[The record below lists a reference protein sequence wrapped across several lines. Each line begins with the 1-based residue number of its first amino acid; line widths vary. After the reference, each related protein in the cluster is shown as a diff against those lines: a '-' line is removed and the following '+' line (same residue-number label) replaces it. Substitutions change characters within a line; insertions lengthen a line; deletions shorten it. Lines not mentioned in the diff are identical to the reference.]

1 MAKLTEEQMEKR
13 RKTNKK
19 IIIIFGVIFA
29 IMAVLFMI
37 SGPSSSEFEIKGDEA
52 ILTKDMGSI
61 IVLSQ
66 LVYDIADNVKESM
79 DTVLKDDKLK
89 NLKTIILR
97 HEVKSG
103 GNDHRGVC
111 TLRIPVAEWQ
121 QIPEKNREDM
131 YWISH
136 NLERWKQMIDYELVM
151 EIRKMNKK

>member
-29 IMAVLFMI
+29 IMVVLFMI

-52 ILTKDMGSI
+52 KLTKDMGSI

>member
-1 MAKLTEEQMEKR
+1 MLKVQKGLL
-13 RKTNKK
+13 
-19 IIIIFGVIFA
+19 IVFVIG
-29 IMAVLFMI
+29 LFVVACG
-37 SGPSSSEFEIKGDEA
+37 GPSSKEFEIKGDEA
-52 ILTKDMGSI
+52 KLTKNMGSI

-103 GNDHRGVC
+103 ENDHRGVC

-136 NLERWKQMIDYELVM
+136 NLEGWKQMIDYELVM